1 MKSVQ
6 KAEMQSGEDI
16 AIKERDDGTVLAAM
30 EDHKDPFEGEEEN
43 KEAGDDK
50 VDGEDAEGFAEGG
63 ETGDADE
70 TDEDREALRAA
81 RREERRLK
89 KDLTKQREASAKHKI
104 SALER
109 RNETLERRLAQVE
122 NAAVGFQF
130 AQIDRLLEDE
140 TTRVEY
146 AKMKATQA
154 AQAGDVAAQMEY
166 MEQFYNA
173 KNKLAQVQLLKQKQL
188 EEAKQP
194 RNNVPSPATEVVQQN
209 ATEWLNSNRWYDPS
223 GKDTDS
229 RIAKVIDNALASEG
243 WDPAD
248 PEYWD
253 ELDNRLKER
262 LPHRYTSKVS
272 SGSNDRNRR
281 GGTSS
286 GRTDVSGS
294 AIAKNTFTLSR
305 ERVQALKDAGMWD
318 DPAKRAKAIRNYAD
332 FDRKN
337 RVTK

>member
-6 KAEMQSGEDI
+6 KTELQAGEDI
-16 AIKERDDGTVLAAM
+16 AVKERDDGSALAAM
-30 EDHKDPFEGEEEN
+30 DDHKDPFEGSEEQTNAEDEN
-43 KEAGDDK
+43 SSDD
-50 VDGEDAEGFAEGG
+50 ETESFAEGG
-63 ETGDADE
+63 EAEGDSE
-70 TDEDREALRAA
+70 EDREAIRAA

-89 KDLTKQREASAKHKI
+89 KDLTKQREVSAKHKI

-130 AQIDRLLEDE
+130 AQIDRLVEDE
-140 TTRVEY
+140 STRVEY

-154 AQAGDVAAQMEY
+154 AQAGDVPSQMEY
-166 MEQFYNA
+166 MEQFYEA
-173 KNKLAQVQLLKQKQL
+173 KNKLAQIQLLKQRQI
-188 EEAKQP
+188 EEAKKP
-194 RNNVPSPATEVVQQN
+194 RNNVPNPATEVVQEN
-209 ATEWLNSNRWYDPS
+209 ATQWLNSNRWYDPS

-262 LPHRYTSKVS
+262 LPHRYTSKMT
-272 SGSNDRNRR
+272 GGDRNRR
-281 GGTSS
+281 SGTSS

-305 ERVQALKDAGMWD
+305 DRVQALKDAGMWD
-318 DPAKRAKAIRNYAD
+318 DPTKRAKAIRSYAD

>member
-1 MKSVQ
+1 MKSAM
-6 KAEMQSGEDI
+6 KAELQAGEDI
-16 AIKERDDGTVLAAM
+16 AIKERDDGSALAAM
-30 EDHKDPFEGEEEN
+30 DDHVDPFEGSEDQDSSQDN
-43 KEAGDDK
+43 DDQ
-50 VDGEDAEGFAEGG
+50 GGSAEGFAEGG
-63 ETGDADE
+63 EVDGDTE
-70 TDEDREALRAA
+70 EDREALRAA

-109 RNETLERRLAQVE
+109 RNEDLARRLAQVE

-140 TTRVEY
+140 ATRVEY

-154 AQAGDVAAQMEY
+154 AQAGNVAEQMEY
-166 MEQFYNA
+166 MEQFHNA
-173 KNKLAQVQLLKQKQL
+173 KTKLAQVQLLKQRQV

-194 RNNVPSPATEVVQQN
+194 RNNVPNPATEVVQQN
-209 ATEWLNSNRWYDPS
+209 ATDWLNSNRWYDPS

-229 RIAKVIDNALASEG
+229 RIAKVVDNALASEG

-262 LPHRYTSKVS
+262 LPHRYTGAGKSS
-272 SGSNDRNRR
+272 SGGGDRNRR
-281 GGTSS
+281 SGTSS

-294 AIAKNTFTLSR
+294 AVKNTFTLSR
-305 ERVQALKDAGMWD
+305 DRVQALKDAGMWD
-318 DPAKRAKAIRNYAD
+318 DASKRAKAIRSYAD

>member
-6 KAEMQSGEDI
+6 KAEMQAGEDI
-16 AIKERDDGTVLAAM
+16 AIKERDDGSALAAM
-30 EDHKDPFEGEEEN
+30 DDHVDPFEGEEDN
-43 KEAGDDK
+43 TSSSDDGDGDTQ
-50 VDGEDAEGFAEGG
+50 GFAEGG
-63 ETGDADE
+63 EVEGDTE
-70 TDEDREALRAA
+70 EDRENLRAA

-89 KDLTKQREASAKHKI
+89 KDLTKQREVSAKHKI
-104 SALER
+104 SSLER

-140 TTRVEY
+140 STRVEY

-154 AQAGDVAAQMEY
+154 AQAGNVAEQMEY
-166 MEQFYNA
+166 MEQFHNA
-173 KNKLAQVQLLKQKQL
+173 KTKLAQVQMLKQRQL

-209 ATEWLNSNRWYDPS
+209 ATEWLHSNRWYDPS

-262 LPHRYTSKVS
+262 LPHRYTGKT
-272 SGSNDRNRR
+272 GGDRNRR
-281 GGTSS
+281 SGTSS

-294 AIAKNTFTLSR
+294 AVKNTFTLSR
-305 ERVQALKDAGMWD
+305 DRVQALKDAGMWD
-318 DPAKRAKAIRNYAD
+318 DPSKRAKAIRSYAD

>member
-6 KAEMQSGEDI
+6 KAEMQAGEDI
-16 AIKERDDGTVLAAM
+16 AIKERDDGSALAAM
-30 EDHKDPFEGEEEN
+30 DDHVDPFEGTEDN
-43 KEAGDDK
+43 TSASDDDGDGDT
-50 VDGEDAEGFAEGG
+50 ESFAEGG
-63 ETGDADE
+63 NVEGDTE
-70 TDEDREALRAA
+70 EDREALRAA

-89 KDLTKQREASAKHKI
+89 KDLTKQREVSAKHKI
-104 SALER
+104 SSLER

-140 TTRVEY
+140 STRVEY

-154 AQAGDVAAQMEY
+154 AQAGNVAEQMEY
-166 MEQFYNA
+166 MEQFHNA
-173 KNKLAQVQLLKQKQL
+173 KTKLAQVQMLKQRQL

-194 RNNVPSPATEVVQQN
+194 RNNVPSPVTETVQQN
-209 ATEWLNSNRWYDPS
+209 ATEWLHSNRWYDPS

-229 RIAKVIDNALASEG
+229 RIAKVVDNALASEG

-248 PEYWD
+248 PEYWE

-262 LPHRYTSKVS
+262 LPHRYTGKT
-272 SGSNDRNRR
+272 GGERNRR
-281 GGTSS
+281 SGTSS

-294 AIAKNTFTLSR
+294 AVKNTFTLSR
-305 ERVQALKDAGMWD
+305 DRVQALKDAGMWD
-318 DPAKRAKAIRNYAD
+318 DPTKRAKAIRSYAD

>member
-6 KAEMQSGEDI
+6 KAELQAGEDI
-16 AIKERDDGTVLAAM
+16 AIKERDDGSALAALD
-30 EDHKDPFEGEEEN
+30 DHVDPFEGADDQENSSQDNDDEEGNTES
-43 KEAGDDK
+43 
-50 VDGEDAEGFAEGG
+50 FAEGG
-63 ETGDADE
+63 EVEGD

-89 KDLTKQREASAKHKI
+89 KDLTKQREISAKHKI

-140 TTRVEY
+140 ATRVEY

-154 AQAGDVAAQMEY
+154 AQAGNVAEQMEY
-166 MEQFYNA
+166 MEQFHSA
-173 KNKLAQVQLLKQKQL
+173 KTKLAQVQMLKQRQL

-209 ATEWLNSNRWYDPS
+209 ATEWLHSNRWYDPS

-262 LPHRYTSKVS
+262 LPHRYTSKT
-272 SGSNDRNRR
+272 SGGDRNRR
-281 GGTSS
+281 SGTSS

-294 AIAKNTFTLSR
+294 AVKNTFTLSR
-305 ERVQALKDAGMWD
+305 DRVQALKDAGMWD
-318 DPAKRAKAIRNYAD
+318 DPSKRAKAIRSYAD

>member
-6 KAEMQSGEDI
+6 KAEMQAGEDI
-16 AIKERDDGTVLAAM
+16 AIKERDDGSALAAM
-30 EDHKDPFEGEEEN
+30 EDHVDPFEGSDDQDSSQDNEDEN
-43 KEAGDDK
+43 GDTQNM
-50 VDGEDAEGFAEGG
+50 AEGG
-63 ETGDADE
+63 DVEGDTE
-70 TDEDREALRAA
+70 EDREALRAA

-89 KDLTKQREASAKHKI
+89 KDLTKQREVSAKHKI
-104 SALER
+104 SSLER

-140 TTRVEY
+140 ATRVEY

-154 AQAGDVAAQMEY
+154 AQAGNVAEQMEY
-166 MEQFYNA
+166 MEQFHNA
-173 KNKLAQVQLLKQKQL
+173 KTKLAQVQLLKQRQL

-194 RNNVPSPATEVVQQN
+194 RNNVPNPATEVVQEN
-209 ATEWLNSNRWYDPS
+209 ATQWLNSNRWYDPS

-262 LPHRYTSKVS
+262 LPHRYTGKM
-272 SGSNDRNRR
+272 SGGDRNRR
-281 GGTSS
+281 SGTSS

-294 AIAKNTFTLSR
+294 AVKNTFTLSR
-305 ERVQALKDAGMWD
+305 DRVQALKDAGMWD
-318 DPAKRAKAIRNYAD
+318 DPSKRAKAIRSYAD

>member
-1 MKSVQ
+1 MKSVM
-6 KAEMQSGEDI
+6 KAEMQAGEDI
-16 AIKERDDGTVLAAM
+16 AIKERDDGSALAAM
-30 EDHKDPFEGEEEN
+30 DDHVDPFEGTEDN
-43 KEAGDDK
+43 TSASDDDGDGDT
-50 VDGEDAEGFAEGG
+50 ESFAEGG
-63 ETGDADE
+63 EVEGDTE
-70 TDEDREALRAA
+70 EDREALRAA

-89 KDLTKQREASAKHKI
+89 KDLTKQREVSAKHKI
-104 SALER
+104 SSLER

-140 TTRVEY
+140 STRVEY

-154 AQAGDVAAQMEY
+154 AQAGNVAEQMEY
-166 MEQFYNA
+166 MEQFHNA
-173 KNKLAQVQLLKQKQL
+173 KTKLAQVQMLKQRQL

-194 RNNVPSPATEVVQQN
+194 RNNVPSPATEVVQEN
-209 ATEWLNSNRWYDPS
+209 ATQWLHSNRWYDPS

-229 RIAKVIDNALASEG
+229 RIAKVVDNALASEG

-262 LPHRYTSKVS
+262 LPHRYTSKT
-272 SGSNDRNRR
+272 GGDRNRR
-281 GGTSS
+281 SGTSS

-294 AIAKNTFTLSR
+294 AVKNTFTLSR
-305 ERVQALKDAGMWD
+305 DRVQALKDAGMWD
-318 DPAKRAKAIRNYAD
+318 DPSKRAKAIRSYAD

>member
-1 MKSVQ
+1 MKSVM
-6 KAEMQSGEDI
+6 KAEMQAGEDI
-16 AIKERDDGTVLAAM
+16 AIKERDDGSALAAM
-30 EDHKDPFEGEEEN
+30 DDHVDPFEGTEDN
-43 KEAGDDK
+43 TSASDDGDGDT
-50 VDGEDAEGFAEGG
+50 ESFAEGG
-63 ETGDADE
+63 EVEGDTE
-70 TDEDREALRAA
+70 EDREALRAA

-89 KDLTKQREASAKHKI
+89 KDLTKQREVSAKHKI
-104 SALER
+104 SSLER

-140 TTRVEY
+140 STRVEY

-154 AQAGDVAAQMEY
+154 AQAGNVAEQMEY
-166 MEQFYNA
+166 MEQFHNA
-173 KNKLAQVQLLKQKQL
+173 KTKLAQVQLLKQRQL

-194 RNNVPSPATEVVQQN
+194 RNNVPSPATETVQQN
-209 ATEWLNSNRWYDPS
+209 ATDWLHSNRWYDPS

-229 RIAKVIDNALASEG
+229 RIAKVVDNALASEG

-248 PEYWD
+248 PEYWE

-262 LPHRYTSKVS
+262 LPHRYTGKT
-272 SGSNDRNRR
+272 GGDRNRR
-281 GGTSS
+281 SGTSS

-294 AIAKNTFTLSR
+294 AVKNTFTLSR
-305 ERVQALKDAGMWD
+305 DRVQALKDAGMWD
-318 DPAKRAKAIRNYAD
+318 DPSKRAKAIRSYAD

>member
-1 MKSVQ
+1 M
-6 KAEMQSGEDI
+6 
-16 AIKERDDGTVLAAM
+16 DD
-30 EDHKDPFEGEEEN
+30 HIDPFEGEEDN
-43 KEAGDDK
+43 TSSSDDGDGDTQ
-50 VDGEDAEGFAEGG
+50 GFAEGG
-63 ETGDADE
+63 EVEGDTE
-70 TDEDREALRAA
+70 EDRENLRAA

-89 KDLTKQREASAKHKI
+89 KDLTKQREVSAKHKI
-104 SALER
+104 SSLER

-140 TTRVEY
+140 STRVEY

-154 AQAGDVAAQMEY
+154 AQAGNVAEQMEY
-166 MEQFYNA
+166 MEQFHNA
-173 KNKLAQVQLLKQKQL
+173 KTKLAQVQMLKQRQL

-194 RNNVPSPATEVVQQN
+194 RNNVPSPATETVQQN
-209 ATEWLNSNRWYDPS
+209 ATDWLHSNRWYDPS

-229 RIAKVIDNALASEG
+229 RIAKVVDNALASEG

-262 LPHRYTSKVS
+262 LPHRYTGKT
-272 SGSNDRNRR
+272 GGDRNRR
-281 GGTSS
+281 SGTSS

-294 AIAKNTFTLSR
+294 AVKNTFTLSR
-305 ERVQALKDAGMWD
+305 DRVQALKDAGMWD
-318 DPAKRAKAIRNYAD
+318 DPSKRAKAIRSYAD

>member
-6 KAEMQSGEDI
+6 KAELQAGDDV
-16 AIKERDDGTVLAAM
+16 AIKERDDGSALAAI
-30 EDHKDPFEGEEEN
+30 EDHVDPFEGSDDQDSSQDN
-43 KEAGDDK
+43 DDGNGDT
-50 VDGEDAEGFAEGG
+50 ESFAEGG
-63 ETGDADE
+63 EVSDE
-70 TDEDREALRAA
+70 TEEDREALRAA

-130 AQIDRLLEDE
+130 AQIDRLVEDE
-140 TTRVEY
+140 STRVEY

-166 MEQFYNA
+166 MEQFYEA
-173 KNKLAQVQLLKQKQL
+173 KNKLAQAQLLKQRQL
-188 EEAKQP
+188 EEVKKP
-194 RNNVPSPATEVVQQN
+194 RNNVPNVATEVVQQN
-209 ATEWLNSNRWYDPS
+209 ATQWLNSNRWYDPS

-262 LPHRYTSKVS
+262 LPHRYTGKV
-272 SGSNDRNRR
+272 GGDRNRR
-281 GGTSS
+281 SGTSS

-294 AIAKNTFTLSR
+294 AVKNTFTLSR

-318 DPAKRAKAIRNYAD
+318 DPSKRAKAIRSYAD

>member
-6 KAEMQSGEDI
+6 KTEMQAAEDI
-16 AIKERDDGTVLAAM
+16 AVKERDDGSALAAM
-30 EDHKDPFEGEEEN
+30 DDHKDPFEGADDQVKAED
-43 KEAGDDK
+43 GDD
-50 VDGEDAEGFAEGG
+50 DGEGDAEGFAEG
-63 ETGDADE
+63 ENSDDTE
-70 TDEDREALRAA
+70 EDREAIRAA

-130 AQIDRLLEDE
+130 AQIDRLVEDE
-140 TTRVEY
+140 STRVEY

-154 AQAGDVAAQMEY
+154 AQAGDVPSQMEY
-166 MEQFYNA
+166 MEQFYEA
-173 KNKLAQVQLLKQKQL
+173 KNKLAQIQLLKQRQI
-188 EEAKQP
+188 EEAKKP
-194 RNNVPSPATEVVQQN
+194 RNNVPNPATEVVQEN
-209 ATEWLNSNRWYDPS
+209 ATQWLNSNRWYDPS

-262 LPHRYTSKVS
+262 LPHRYTSKTT
-272 SGSNDRNRR
+272 GGDRNRR
-281 GGTSS
+281 SGTSS

-305 ERVQALKDAGMWD
+305 DRVQALKDAGMWD
-318 DPAKRAKAIRNYAD
+318 DPTKRAKAIRSYAD
-332 FDRKN
+332 FDRRN

>member
-1 MKSVQ
+1 MKSVH
-6 KAEMQSGEDI
+6 KAEMQAGEDI
-16 AIKERDDGTVLAAM
+16 AVKERDDGSALAAM
-30 EDHKDPFEGEEEN
+30 EDHKDPFEGTDDETGAEN
-43 KEAGDDK
+43 ENSDGDN
-50 VDGEDAEGFAEGG
+50 EPESFAEGG
-63 ETGDADE
+63 EVDGDSE
-70 TDEDREALRAA
+70 EDREAIRAA

-130 AQIDRLLEDE
+130 AQIDRLMEDE
-140 TTRVEY
+140 ATRVEY

-154 AQAGDVAAQMEY
+154 AQAGNVVEQMEY
-166 MEQFYNA
+166 MEQFHEA
-173 KNKLAQVQLLKQKQL
+173 KNKLAQVQLLKQRQL

-194 RNNVPSPATEVVQQN
+194 RNNVPNVATETVQQN

-262 LPHRYTSKVS
+262 LPHRYTSKTT
-272 SGSNDRNRR
+272 GGDRNRR
-281 GGTSS
+281 SGTSS

-294 AIAKNTFTLSR
+294 AVAKNTFTLSR
-305 ERVQALKDAGMWD
+305 DRVQALKDAGMWD
-318 DPAKRAKAIRNYAD
+318 DPGKRAKAIRSYAD

>member
-1 MKSVQ
+1 VKSVQ
-6 KAEMQSGEDI
+6 KTEMQAAEDI
-16 AIKERDDGTVLAAM
+16 AVKERDDGSALAAM
-30 EDHKDPFEGEEEN
+30 DDHKDPFEGSDDQVKAED
-43 KEAGDDK
+43 GDD
-50 VDGEDAEGFAEGG
+50 DGDGDAEGFAEGG
-63 ETGDADE
+63 EAEGDSE
-70 TDEDREALRAA
+70 EDREAIRAA

-89 KDLTKQREASAKHKI
+89 KDLTKQREVSAKHKI

-130 AQIDRLLEDE
+130 AQIDRLVEDE
-140 TTRVEY
+140 STRVEY

-154 AQAGDVAAQMEY
+154 AQAGDVPSQMEY
-166 MEQFYNA
+166 MEQFYEA
-173 KNKLAQVQLLKQKQL
+173 KNKLAQIQLLKQRQI
-188 EEAKQP
+188 EEAKKP
-194 RNNVPSPATEVVQQN
+194 RNNVPNPATEVVQEN
-209 ATEWLNSNRWYDPS
+209 ATQWLNSNRWYDPS

-262 LPHRYTSKVS
+262 LPHRYTSKMT
-272 SGSNDRNRR
+272 GGDRNRR
-281 GGTSS
+281 SGTSS

-305 ERVQALKDAGMWD
+305 DRVQALKDAGMWD
-318 DPAKRAKAIRNYAD
+318 DPSKRAKAIRSYAD

>member
-1 MKSVQ
+1 MKSVM
-6 KAEMQSGEDI
+6 KAEMQAGEDI
-16 AIKERDDGTVLAAM
+16 AIKERDDGSALAAM
-30 EDHKDPFEGEEEN
+30 DDHIDPFEGEEDN
-43 KEAGDDK
+43 TSSSDDGDGDTQ
-50 VDGEDAEGFAEGG
+50 GFAEGG
-63 ETGDADE
+63 EVEGDTE
-70 TDEDREALRAA
+70 EDRENLRAA

-89 KDLTKQREASAKHKI
+89 KDLTKQREVSAKHKI
-104 SALER
+104 SSLER

-140 TTRVEY
+140 STRVEY

-154 AQAGDVAAQMEY
+154 AQAGNVAEQMEY
-166 MEQFYNA
+166 MEQFHNA
-173 KNKLAQVQLLKQKQL
+173 KTKLAQVQMLKQRQL

-194 RNNVPSPATEVVQQN
+194 RNNVPSPATETVQQN
-209 ATEWLNSNRWYDPS
+209 ATDWLHSNRWYDPS

-229 RIAKVIDNALASEG
+229 RIAKVVDNALASEG

-262 LPHRYTSKVS
+262 LPHRYTGKT
-272 SGSNDRNRR
+272 GGDRNRR
-281 GGTSS
+281 SGTSS

-294 AIAKNTFTLSR
+294 SIKNTFTLSR
-305 ERVQALKDAGMWD
+305 DRVQALKDAGMWD
-318 DPAKRAKAIRNYAD
+318 DPSKRAKAIRSYAD

>member
-6 KAEMQSGEDI
+6 KAEMQAGEDI
-16 AIKERDDGTVLAAM
+16 AIKERDDGSALAAM
-30 EDHKDPFEGEEEN
+30 DEHVDPFEGTEDN
-43 KEAGDDK
+43 TASSDDDGDD
-50 VDGEDAEGFAEGG
+50 DTQNLSEGG
-63 ETGDADE
+63 EVEGDTE
-70 TDEDREALRAA
+70 EDREALRAA

-89 KDLTKQREASAKHKI
+89 KDLTKQREVSAKHKI
-104 SALER
+104 SSLER

-140 TTRVEY
+140 ATRVEY

-154 AQAGDVAAQMEY
+154 AQAGNVAEQMEY
-166 MEQFYNA
+166 MEQFHNA
-173 KNKLAQVQLLKQKQL
+173 KTKLAQVQLLKQRQL

-194 RNNVPSPATEVVQQN
+194 RNNVPNPATEVVQEN
-209 ATEWLNSNRWYDPS
+209 ATQWLNSNRWYDPS

-262 LPHRYTSKVS
+262 LPHRYTSKMT
-272 SGSNDRNRR
+272 GGDRNRR
-281 GGTSS
+281 SGTSS

-294 AIAKNTFTLSR
+294 AVKNTFTLSR
-305 ERVQALKDAGMWD
+305 DRVQALKDAGMWD
-318 DPAKRAKAIRNYAD
+318 DPSKRAKAIRSYAD

>member
-6 KAEMQSGEDI
+6 KAELQAGEDI
-16 AIKERDDGTVLAAM
+16 AIKERDDGSALAAM
-30 EDHKDPFEGEEEN
+30 DDHVDPFEGT
-43 KEAGDDK
+43 DDQQESSQ
-50 VDGEDAEGFAEGG
+50 DNDDDESGGTESFAEGG
-63 ETGDADE
+63 ETGDE

-89 KDLTKQREASAKHKI
+89 KDLTKQREVSAKHKI

-140 TTRVEY
+140 ATRVEY

-154 AQAGDVAAQMEY
+154 AQAGNVAEQMEY
-166 MEQFYNA
+166 MEQFHNA
-173 KNKLAQVQLLKQKQL
+173 KTKLAQVQMLKQRQL

-194 RNNVPSPATEVVQQN
+194 RNNVPNVATETVQQN
-209 ATEWLNSNRWYDPS
+209 ATQWLNSNRWYDPS

-262 LPHRYTSKVS
+262 LPHRYTGKT
-272 SGSNDRNRR
+272 GGGDRNRR
-281 GGTSS
+281 SGTSS

-294 AIAKNTFTLSR
+294 AVKNTFTLSR
-305 ERVQALKDAGMWD
+305 DRVQALKDAGMWD
-318 DPAKRAKAIRNYAD
+318 DPAKRAKAIRSYAD

>member
-1 MKSVQ
+1 MKSVM
-6 KAEMQSGEDI
+6 KAEMQAGEDI
-16 AIKERDDGTVLAAM
+16 AIKERDDGSALAAM
-30 EDHKDPFEGEEEN
+30 DDHVDPFEGTEDN
-43 KEAGDDK
+43 TSSSNDDGDGDT
-50 VDGEDAEGFAEGG
+50 ESFAEGG
-63 ETGDADE
+63 EVEGDTE
-70 TDEDREALRAA
+70 EDREALRAA

-89 KDLTKQREASAKHKI
+89 KDLTKQREVSAKHKI
-104 SALER
+104 SSLER

-140 TTRVEY
+140 STRVEY

-154 AQAGDVAAQMEY
+154 AQAGNVAEQMEY
-166 MEQFYNA
+166 MEQFHNA
-173 KNKLAQVQLLKQKQL
+173 KTKLAQVQMLKQRQL

-194 RNNVPSPATEVVQQN
+194 RNNVPSPVTETVQQN
-209 ATEWLNSNRWYDPS
+209 ATDWLHSNRWYDPS

-229 RIAKVIDNALASEG
+229 RIAKVVDNALASEG

-248 PEYWD
+248 PEYWE

-262 LPHRYTSKVS
+262 LPHRYTGKT
-272 SGSNDRNRR
+272 GGDRNRR
-281 GGTSS
+281 SGTSS

-294 AIAKNTFTLSR
+294 AVKNTFTLSR
-305 ERVQALKDAGMWD
+305 DRVQALKDAGMWD
-318 DPAKRAKAIRNYAD
+318 DPSKRAKAIRSYAD

>member
-6 KAEMQSGEDI
+6 KAEMQAGEDI
-16 AIKERDDGTVLAAM
+16 AIKERDDGSALAAM
-30 EDHKDPFEGEEEN
+30 DDHVDPFEGEEDN
-43 KEAGDDK
+43 TSSSDDGDGDTQ
-50 VDGEDAEGFAEGG
+50 GFAEGG
-63 ETGDADE
+63 EVEGDTE
-70 TDEDREALRAA
+70 EDRENLRAA

-89 KDLTKQREASAKHKI
+89 KDLTKQREVSAKHKI
-104 SALER
+104 SSLER

-140 TTRVEY
+140 STRVEY

-154 AQAGDVAAQMEY
+154 AQAGNVAEQMEY
-166 MEQFYNA
+166 MEQFHNA
-173 KNKLAQVQLLKQKQL
+173 KTKLAQVQMLKQRQL

-229 RIAKVIDNALASEG
+229 RIAKVVDNALASEG
-243 WDPAD
+243 WDPSD

-262 LPHRYTSKVS
+262 LPHRYTGKT
-272 SGSNDRNRR
+272 GGDRNRR
-281 GGTSS
+281 SGTSS

-294 AIAKNTFTLSR
+294 AVKNTFTLSR
-305 ERVQALKDAGMWD
+305 DRVQALKDAGMWD
-318 DPAKRAKAIRNYAD
+318 DPSKRAKAIRSYAD

>member
-6 KAEMQSGEDI
+6 KAELQAGDDV
-16 AIKERDDGTVLAAM
+16 AIKERDDGSALAAI
-30 EDHKDPFEGEEEN
+30 EDHVDPFEGSDDQDSSQDNDDEN
-43 KEAGDDK
+43 GDT
-50 VDGEDAEGFAEGG
+50 ESFAEGG
-63 ETGDADE
+63 EVSDE
-70 TDEDREALRAA
+70 TEEDREALRAA

-89 KDLTKQREASAKHKI
+89 KDLTKQREISAKHKI

-130 AQIDRLLEDE
+130 AQIDRLVEDE
-140 TTRVEY
+140 STRVEY

-166 MEQFYNA
+166 MEQFYEA
-173 KNKLAQVQLLKQKQL
+173 KNKLAQAQLLKQRQL
-188 EEAKQP
+188 EEVKKP
-194 RNNVPSPATEVVQQN
+194 RNNVPNVATETVQQN
-209 ATEWLNSNRWYDPS
+209 ATQWLNSNRWYDPS

-262 LPHRYTSKVS
+262 LPHRYTGKV
-272 SGSNDRNRR
+272 GGGDRNRR
-281 GGTSS
+281 SGTSS

-294 AIAKNTFTLSR
+294 AVKNTFTLSR
-305 ERVQALKDAGMWD
+305 DRVQALKDAGMWD
-318 DPAKRAKAIRNYAD
+318 DPAKRAKAIRSYAD

>member
-6 KAEMQSGEDI
+6 KAELQASDDI
-16 AIKERDDGTVLAAM
+16 AIKERDDGSALAAL
-30 EDHKDPFEGEEEN
+30 EDHVDPFEGSDDQQN
-43 KEAGDDK
+43 ASQDNDDDGDN
-50 VDGEDAEGFAEGG
+50 DGDTQSFAEGG
-63 ETGDADE
+63 DVDE
-70 TDEDREALRAA
+70 TEEDREALRAA

-89 KDLTKQREASAKHKI
+89 KDLTKQREISAKHKI

-140 TTRVEY
+140 ATRVEY

-154 AQAGDVAAQMEY
+154 AQAGNVAEQMEY
-166 MEQFYNA
+166 MEQFHTA
-173 KNKLAQVQLLKQKQL
+173 KTKLAQVQLLKQRQL

-194 RNNVPSPATEVVQQN
+194 RNNVPDVATEVVQQN
-209 ATEWLNSNRWYDPS
+209 ATQWLNSNRWYDPS

-262 LPHRYTSKVS
+262 LPHRYTGKV
-272 SGSNDRNRR
+272 GGDRNRR
-281 GGTSS
+281 SGTSS

-294 AIAKNTFTLSR
+294 AVKNTFTLSR
-305 ERVQALKDAGMWD
+305 DRVQALKDAGMWD
-318 DPAKRAKAIRNYAD
+318 DPSKRAKAIRSYAD

>member
-6 KAEMQSGEDI
+6 KAELQAGDDI
-16 AIKERDDGTVLAAM
+16 AIKERDDGSALAAL
-30 EDHKDPFEGEEEN
+30 EDHVDPFEGSDDQQN
-43 KEAGDDK
+43 ASQDNDDDGDN
-50 VDGEDAEGFAEGG
+50 DGDTQSFAEGG
-63 ETGDADE
+63 DVDE
-70 TDEDREALRAA
+70 TEEDREALRAA

-89 KDLTKQREASAKHKI
+89 KDLTKQREISAKHKI

-140 TTRVEY
+140 ATRVEY

-154 AQAGDVAAQMEY
+154 AQAGNVAEQMEY
-166 MEQFYNA
+166 MEQFHTA
-173 KNKLAQVQLLKQKQL
+173 KTKLAQVQLLKQRQL

-194 RNNVPSPATEVVQQN
+194 RNNVPDVATEVVQQN
-209 ATEWLNSNRWYDPS
+209 ATQWLNSNRWYDPS

-262 LPHRYTSKVS
+262 LPHRYTGKV
-272 SGSNDRNRR
+272 GGDRNRR
-281 GGTSS
+281 SGTSS

-294 AIAKNTFTLSR
+294 AVKNTFTLSR
-305 ERVQALKDAGMWD
+305 DRVQALKDAGMWD
-318 DPAKRAKAIRNYAD
+318 DPAKRAKAIRSYAD

>member
-1 MKSVQ
+1 MKSVHKTELQ
-6 KAEMQSGEDI
+6 AGEDI
-16 AIKERDDGTVLAAM
+16 AVKERDDGSALAAM
-30 EDHKDPFEGEEEN
+30 EDHKDPFEGTDEETSAEN
-43 KEAGDDK
+43 ENSDGD
-50 VDGEDAEGFAEGG
+50 GDAESFAEGG
-63 ETGDADE
+63 ETGDE

-140 TTRVEY
+140 STRVEY

-154 AQAGDVAAQMEY
+154 AQAGNVVEQMEY
-166 MEQFYNA
+166 MEQFHEA
-173 KNKLAQVQLLKQKQL
+173 KNKLAQVQLLKQRQL

-194 RNNVPSPATEVVQQN
+194 RNNVPNVATEVVQQN

-262 LPHRYTSKVS
+262 LPHRYTSKTT
-272 SGSNDRNRR
+272 GGDRNRR
-281 GGTSS
+281 SGTSS

-294 AIAKNTFTLSR
+294 AVAKNTFTLSR
-305 ERVQALKDAGMWD
+305 DRVQALKDAGMWD
-318 DPAKRAKAIRNYAD
+318 DPAKRAKAIRSYAD

>member
-1 MKSVQ
+1 MKSVM
-6 KAEMQSGEDI
+6 KAEMQAGEDI
-16 AIKERDDGTVLAAM
+16 AIKERDDGSALAAM
-30 EDHKDPFEGEEEN
+30 DDHVDPFEGTEDN
-43 KEAGDDK
+43 TASSDDDGDD
-50 VDGEDAEGFAEGG
+50 DTQNLAEGG
-63 ETGDADE
+63 EVEGDTE
-70 TDEDREALRAA
+70 EDREALRAA

-89 KDLTKQREASAKHKI
+89 KDLTKQREVSAKHKI
-104 SALER
+104 SSLER

-140 TTRVEY
+140 STRVEY

-154 AQAGDVAAQMEY
+154 AQAGNVAEQMEY
-166 MEQFYNA
+166 MEQFHTA
-173 KNKLAQVQLLKQKQL
+173 KTKLAQVQMLKQRQL

-194 RNNVPSPATEVVQQN
+194 RNNVPSPSTETVQQN
-209 ATEWLNSNRWYDPS
+209 ATDWLHSNRWYDPS

-229 RIAKVIDNALASEG
+229 RIAKVVDNALASEG

-262 LPHRYTSKVS
+262 LPHRYTGKT
-272 SGSNDRNRR
+272 GGDRNRR
-281 GGTSS
+281 SGTSS

-294 AIAKNTFTLSR
+294 AVKNTFTLSR
-305 ERVQALKDAGMWD
+305 DRVQALKDAGMWD
-318 DPAKRAKAIRNYAD
+318 DPSKRAKAIRSYAD

>member
-6 KAEMQSGEDI
+6 KAEMQAGEDI
-16 AIKERDDGTVLAAM
+16 AIKERDDGSALAAM
-30 EDHKDPFEGEEEN
+30 DDHVDPFEGEEDN
-43 KEAGDDK
+43 TSSSDDGDGDTQNL
-50 VDGEDAEGFAEGG
+50 AEGG
-63 ETGDADE
+63 EVEGE
-70 TDEDREALRAA
+70 TEEDRENLRAA

-89 KDLTKQREASAKHKI
+89 KDLTKQREVSAKHKI

-109 RNETLERRLAQVE
+109 RNEDLARRLAQVE

-140 TTRVEY
+140 STRVEY

-154 AQAGDVAAQMEY
+154 AQAGNVAEQMEY
-166 MEQFYNA
+166 MEQFHNA
-173 KNKLAQVQLLKQKQL
+173 KTKLAQVQMLKQRQV

-209 ATEWLNSNRWYDPS
+209 ATDWLHSNRWYDPS

-229 RIAKVIDNALASEG
+229 RIAKVVDNALASEG

-262 LPHRYTSKVS
+262 LPHRYTGKT
-272 SGSNDRNRR
+272 GGDRNRR
-281 GGTSS
+281 SGTSS

-294 AIAKNTFTLSR
+294 AVKNTFTLSR
-305 ERVQALKDAGMWD
+305 DRVQALKDAGMWD
-318 DPAKRAKAIRNYAD
+318 DPSKRAKAIRSYAD